1 MREAP
6 TRPFGWPERASCAM
20 TAPHTT
26 ATPDNR
32 AVANALVKH
41 PHIVDVGDALPIP
54 GARAQTFRLID

>member
-1 MREAP
+1 
-6 TRPFGWPERASCAM
+6 M

-41 PHIVDVGDALPIP
+41 SHIVDVADALPIL
-54 GARAQTFRLID
+54 ARAQTFRLAE